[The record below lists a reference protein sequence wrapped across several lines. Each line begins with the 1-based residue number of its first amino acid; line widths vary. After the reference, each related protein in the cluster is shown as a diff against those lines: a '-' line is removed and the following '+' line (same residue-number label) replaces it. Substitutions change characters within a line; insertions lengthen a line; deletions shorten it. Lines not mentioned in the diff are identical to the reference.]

1 MDLGHWTTKLQVD
14 VNNLPYGFI
23 YVITNVTN
31 NKRYFGKKQMKSV
44 KKLKPL
50 KGKKN
55 KRHFDI
61 ETDWKEYT
69 SSSNDLNADI
79 QKLGKDKFIFEIIRF
94 CDSKFELAYYEAK
107 IQFENDVLLKE
118 GFYNGIINCR
128 IGRAP
133 QTLLQKNLDLEQKQ
147 NTLICTKTSSNENTR
162 TEVQSLSN

>member
-1 MDLGHWTTKLQVD
+1 MDLGHWTTKLTIEEG
-14 VNNLPYGFI
+14 NLPYGFI
-23 YVITNVTN
+23 YVITNTVN
-31 NKRYFGKKQMKSV
+31 EKKYIGKKQMKSV

-61 ETDWKEYT
+61 ETDWKTYM

-79 QKLGKDKFIFEIIRF
+79 QSIGRDKFTFEIVWL

-107 IQFENDVLLKE
+107 KQFDNDVLLKE

-133 QTLLQKNLDLEQKQ
+133 DALLKKLLEQSRLQSTIKGDEV
-147 NTLICTKTSSNENTR
+147 TENSTR
-162 TEVQSLSN
+162 ANSDRR